1 MTSSKLKTEFYAE
14 INAIRIKAYNIHNRV
29 KIVTKKEIWE
39 NWIPS
44 KNLNPFGTF
53 TVK

>member
-29 KIVTKKEIWE
+29 KIVTKKG
-39 NWIPS
+39 
-44 KNLNPFGTF
+44 NLGKLDTLQ
-53 TVK
+53 KIDLKL